1 MANAVGAALGMV
13 SGVCE
18 TVEKLSAVEAS
29 LPMPQ
34 LSKEELSKK
43 AREVI
48 VQRGKERA
56 FAEVKRKG

>member
-13 SGVCE
+13 SGTCE
-18 TVEKLSAVEAS
+18 IVEKISAVEAS
-29 LPMPQ
+29 LQLSQ
-34 LSKEELSKK
+34 LSKEELSRK